1 MRRYRVNLTVLLALA
16 VAGTV
21 LPAESLETF
30 TLGAPVADFSIIDM
44 NGQPISYSSLR
55 GKATVLIFFS
65 TRCPMSNAFN
75 FRRNQLYLE
84 YGERVN
90 FLVVDSNS
98 NESAEEIRAYA
109 KSVEFDYP
117 VYRDPGNILADRF
130 GAQVTT
136 DTFVIDSSG
145 VIRYHGFIEDSP
157 NPARAKTKGLRLALD
172 AVLEARPVA
181 MPEGH
186 ALGCSIR
193 RVRP

>member
-1 MRRYRVNLTVLLALA
+1 MRIFGMNLAVFALA
-16 VAGTV
+16 VAGTI
-21 LPAESLETF
+21 LPAESLDKF
-30 TLGAPVADFSIIDM
+30 TLGAPVTDFSVIDM
-44 NGQPISYSSLR
+44 NGQSVSYSALG

-117 VYRDPGNILADRF
+117 VYRDPGNIVADRF

-157 NPARAKTKGLRLALD
+157 NATRAKTKGLRLALD

-193 RVRP
+193 RVKQ

>member
-1 MRRYRVNLTVLLALA
+1 
-16 VAGTV
+16 
-21 LPAESLETF
+21 
-30 TLGAPVADFSIIDM
+30 
-44 NGQPISYSSLR
+44 
-55 GKATVLIFFS
+55 
-65 TRCPMSNAFN
+65 MSNAFN

-98 NESAEEIRAYA
+98 NESSEEIRAYA

-117 VYRDPGNILADRF
+117 VYRDPGNIVADRF
-130 GAQVTT
+130 AAQVTT

-145 VIRYHGFIEDSP
+145 VIRYHGFMEDSP